1 MSGPSDIRDL
11 HPLILQLTMVD
22 QREAALLELS
32 KKRETFPDL
41 EVAGFETGWSQ
52 ETL

>member
-1 MSGPSDIRDL
+1 MSASSDIRDL
-11 HPLILQLTMVD
+11 HPLILQLTVVE

-41 EVAGFETGWSQ
+41 APVLWYSFGQASG
-52 ETL
+52 